1 MSNYPSIT
9 GKQLI
14 KALKK
19 ASFNVIKIKGS
30 HHTLSLDTRSTIV
43 PVHSRETIGIGLLQ
57 KILKDCELNRDDL
70 MQLL

>member
-19 ASFNVIKIKGS
+19 AGFNVIRIKGS
-30 HHTLSLDTRSTIV
+30 HHFLSFDGRSTIV
-43 PVHSRETIGIGLLQ
+43 PVHSGETIGHGLLQ

-70 MQLL
+70 MQFL